1 MRRNPILKW
10 RLVLWPE
17 RVVRVLVGVLIGLAV
32 FAAAKAI
39 STYHKDESLKAK
51 NELIEEGE
59 RSPERVNEE

>member
-51 NELIEEGE
+51 NEL
-59 RSPERVNEE
+59 N